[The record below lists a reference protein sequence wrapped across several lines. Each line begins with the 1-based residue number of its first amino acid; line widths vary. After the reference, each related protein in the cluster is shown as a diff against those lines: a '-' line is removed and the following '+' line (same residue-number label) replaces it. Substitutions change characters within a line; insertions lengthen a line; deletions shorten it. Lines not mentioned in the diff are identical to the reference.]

1 MELARQEENKQ
12 STAVEKVSQN
22 AIVQTLAIKE
32 FKKTSEALPKRIQGT
47 FELPKVR
54 EMVLAVGEKTVAGF
68 IEFELIKLAE
78 RINASG
84 NLTDGQVE
92 FIATQLAGL
101 YPNETI
107 ADFKIC
113 FEKGASGAY
122 GKIFKLDGVE
132 IGNWMKSYLDE
143 KYTVLEG
150 ELMKEK
156 DNVWEKA
163 KTNTDWL
170 KLWQESIQKTDEEGG
185 VKNTSRN
192 LFMIANARGMAKRD
206 ILEVGKPNP
215 APLEP
220 YPSTP
225 LSYQEKINATVR
237 KGREIHFREKYP
249 GATDEQV
256 TDFLNSFEDGK

>member
-1 MELARQEENKQ
+1 M
-12 STAVEKVSQN
+12 
-22 AIVQTLAIKE
+22 
-32 FKKTSEALPKRIQGT
+32 
-47 FELPKVR
+47 
-54 EMVLAVGEKTVAGF
+54 AVGEKTVAGF

-92 FIATQLAGL
+92 FIAQQLAGL

-107 ADFKIC
+107 ADFKLC
-113 FEKGASGAY
+113 FERGASGAY

-143 KYTVLEG
+143 KYKVLEG

-156 DNVWEKA
+156 DNVWERT

-192 LFMIANARGMAKRD
+192 LFMIANARGMGKRE
-206 ILEVGKPNP
+206 IFEAGKPNP
-215 APLEP
+215 DPIEP

-225 LSYQEKINATVR
+225 ASYQEKIDAAVR
-237 KGREIHFREKYP
+237 KGRELHFREKYP
-249 GATDEQV
+249 GATDEQIKELL
-256 TDFLNSFEDGK
+256 DAFEEKGKNI